1 MGLTIGIAGGTG
13 AVGQKMIE
21 ILVEKKNINIKKL
34 RLFASERSAGQKVVY
49 NNEEI
54 KVELLT
60 EEVMKEDFDYLLF
73 AAGGSTSEKF
83 APIAA
88 KAGNIV
94 IDNSSHWRMTE
105 GIPLVVPEVNG
116 DILKGYKGII
126 ANPNCSTTQ
135 MVMVLAP
142 LHKKYGIEKVVVST
156 YQAVS
161 GSGNDAI
168 EELEKQLLDKNHPNK
183 VYPRKIG
190 GNCIPHIDT
199 FDENGFTKEELKM
212 VYETHKIL
220 NDNTI
225 KVNPTAVRVP
235 VFYGHSESI
244 YLEFKEEADVKSVR
258 QILSDMD
265 GIIVDDNPQEN
276 KYPTPLE
283 TADTDYTYVGR
294 IRKDL
299 FNPKALSLW
308 VVADNLRKGA
318 ATNAI
323 QIIEVM
329 ESFK

>member
-1 MGLTIGIAGGTG
+1 MGLTVGIVGGTG
-13 AVGQKMIE
+13 AVGTKMIE
-21 ILVEKKNINIKKL
+21 ILKEKNLNITKL
-34 RLFASERSAGQKVVY
+34 RLFASERTVGQKVLF
-49 NNEEI
+49 NNEEVT
-54 KVELLT
+54 VELLT
-60 EEVMKEDFDYLLF
+60 KEVMKEKFDYLLF
-73 AAGGSTSEKF
+73 AAGGTISAEF

-88 KAGNIV
+88 DAGNIV

-105 GIPLVVPEVNG
+105 GIPLVIPEVNG
-116 DILKGYKGII
+116 NILRGYRGII
-126 ANPNCSTTQ
+126 SNPNCSTTQ

-142 LHKKYGIEKVVVST
+142 LHRRYGIKRVVVST

-161 GSGNDAI
+161 GSGHEAI
-168 EELEKQLLDKNHPNK
+168 NELEKQLLDKNYPNK
-183 VYPRKIG
+183 VYTKKIA

-199 FDENGFTKEELKM
+199 FNENGYTKEELKM

-220 NDNTI
+220 DDNTI

-235 VFYGHSESI
+235 VVYSHSESI
-244 YLEFKEEADVKSVR
+244 FLEFNEEPDVDEVR
-258 QILSDMD
+258 QILGEAE
-265 GIIVDDNPQEN
+265 GIIVDDNPAEN

-283 TADTDYTYVGR
+283 AADTDHTYVGR

-323 QIIEVM
+323 QIIETI
-329 ESFK
+329 ENFK

>member
-1 MGLTIGIAGGTG
+1 F
-13 AVGQKMIE
+13 
-21 ILVEKKNINIKKL
+21 N
-34 RLFASERSAGQKVVY
+34 S
-49 NNEEI
+49 EEI
-54 KVELLT
+54 TVELLT
-60 EEVMKEDFDYLLF
+60 KEVMKENFDYILF
-73 AAGGSTSEKF
+73 AAGGNISGEF

-88 KAGNIV
+88 DAGNIV
-94 IDNSSHWRMTE
+94 IDNSSYWRMTD

-116 DILKGYKGII
+116 NVLKGYRGII

-135 MVMVLAP
+135 MVMILAP
-142 LHKKYGIEKVVVST
+142 LHKRYGIEQVVVST

-161 GSGNDAI
+161 GSGHKAI
-168 EELEKQLLDKNHPNK
+168 DELEKQMLDKNYPNE
-183 VYPRKIG
+183 VYTRKIA

-199 FDENGFTKEELKM
+199 FNENGFTREELKM

-220 NDNTI
+220 DDNTI

-235 VFYGHSESI
+235 VVYSHSESI
-244 YLEFKEEADVKSVR
+244 YLEFREEPDVDEVR
-258 QILSDMD
+258 QILGETKS
-265 GIIVDDNPQEN
+265 IIVDDNPAEN

-283 TADTDYTYVGR
+283 AADTDYTYVGR

-299 FNPKALSLW
+299 FNLKALSLW

-323 QIIEVM
+323 QIMETV